1 MAETLL
7 TPSSIKL
14 FGRLVTSLTFT
25 NDTTQFGGNYFL
37 QRQLAVN
44 QSVDLTGTT
53 YPGANSSTIDT
64 IAFPGG
70 GGFTDLIPGMTI
82 SEVGGAARAVQFSDL

>member
-53 YPGANSSTIDT
+53 YLEQILQRS
-64 IAFPGG
+64 
-70 GGFTDLIPGMTI
+70 IP
-82 SEVGGAARAVQFSDL
+82 SPSQEEEVLLT